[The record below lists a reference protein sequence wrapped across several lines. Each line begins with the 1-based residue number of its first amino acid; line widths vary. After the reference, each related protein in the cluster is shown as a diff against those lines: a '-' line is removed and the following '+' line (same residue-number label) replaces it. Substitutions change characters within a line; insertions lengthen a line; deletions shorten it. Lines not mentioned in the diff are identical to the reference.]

1 MDAWTARDNYA
12 FAILIAGERDSR
24 TCPKR
29 QHGKG
34 DNTPSG
40 EADLILGLPDRPPS
54 APLILLPS
62 TLSLGEYLPFYNLET
77 IPIHPRISIYPSIYS
92 QLVLLSPFSVDEFKL
107 EGLAC
112 PQVPN
117 PTQIPIRFGVPAVN
131 GGNFSPALSDPDIV
145 KIKSFFSFSQ
155 LSEPSPLSSRELSV
169 NNTGNQGRG
178 GRQGQRRTMRWFVIM
193 RQSFRVSLA

>member
-62 TLSLGEYLPFYNLET
+62 PSLHSLPR
-77 IPIHPRISIYPSIYS
+77 RISAFLQLGDYSHSSEDIYLSIH
-92 QLVLLSPFSVDEFKL
+92 LLPTSPVIPLSVDEFKL

-155 LSEPSPLSSRELSV
+155 LSEPAPLSS
-169 NNTGNQGRG
+169 
-178 GRQGQRRTMRWFVIM
+178 
-193 RQSFRVSLA
+193 

>member
-62 TLSLGEYLPFYNLET
+62 PSLHSLPR
-77 IPIHPRISIYPSIYS
+77 RISAFLQLGDYSHSSEDIYLSIHLLPTSPVIPS
-92 QLVLLSPFSVDEFKL
+92 LSTNSSSKDSPVPKSPTLPKYPYVSGSPQSTEGTFPLRSVI
-107 EGLAC
+107 
-112 PQVPN
+112 Q
-117 PTQIPIRFGVPAVN
+117 T
-131 GGNFSPALSDPDIV
+131 S
-145 KIKSFFSFSQ
+145 
-155 LSEPSPLSSRELSV
+155 
-169 NNTGNQGRG
+169 
-178 GRQGQRRTMRWFVIM
+178 
-193 RQSFRVSLA
+193 

>member
-92 QLVLLSPFSVDEFKL
+92 QLVLLSPL
-107 EGLAC
+107 CRRIQARR
-112 PQVPN
+112 
-117 PTQIPIRFGVPAVN
+117 TR
-131 GGNFSPALSDPDIV
+131 LS
-145 KIKSFFSFSQ
+145 
-155 LSEPSPLSSRELSV
+155 PSPQPYPNTHTFRGPRSQRRELFPCA
-169 NNTGNQGRG
+169 Q
-178 GRQGQRRTMRWFVIM
+178 
-193 RQSFRVSLA
+193 

>member
-1 MDAWTARDNYA
+1 MDAWTSRDNYA
-12 FAILIAGERDSR
+12 FAVLIAGERDSR

-29 QHGKG
+29 QHGMG

-92 QLVLLSPFSVDEFKL
+92 QLVLLSPSLSTNSSSKDSPVPKSPTLPKYPYVSGSPQSTEGTFPLRSVI
-107 EGLAC
+107 
-112 PQVPN
+112 Q
-117 PTQIPIRFGVPAVN
+117 T
-131 GGNFSPALSDPDIV
+131 S
-145 KIKSFFSFSQ
+145 
-155 LSEPSPLSSRELSV
+155 
-169 NNTGNQGRG
+169 
-178 GRQGQRRTMRWFVIM
+178 
-193 RQSFRVSLA
+193 